1 MRLRL
6 LLIVS
11 LSLSFSMSLPAA
23 EPSLDASRQCIL
35 VLAQDWSSSSGTL
48 RLLERSAPAQAWHV
62 VRGPIPVLL
71 GRHGLAPGGAL
82 PHAPAGLHKHE
93 GDGRSPA
100 GVFALGTAF
109 GFARHA
115 TRMPFLLVKPDT
127 VAVDDVRSRY
137 YTRIVE
143 ASAIAQPDWRSAE
156 RMRAIPHYR
165 LGLAVE
171 YNTEAR
177 APEAGSCI
185 FIHCFANPRKT
196 TSGCTAMAEAELEA
210 LLQWLEPAAHPRL
223 LQFPLT
229 AYEGVRAAWKLPAL
243 PPAD

>member
-6 LLIVS
+6 LLLVS
-11 LSLSFSMSLPAA
+11 LFLSMSLPAA
-23 EPSLDASRQCIL
+23 EPSPDASRQCIL
-35 VLAQDWSSSSGTL
+35 VLARDWSSTSGTF
-48 RLLERSAPAQAWHV
+48 RWLERSAAAQPWHV
-62 VRGPIPVLL
+62 VRGPTPVLL
-71 GRHGLAPGGAL
+71 GRHGLAPGGVV
-82 PHAPAGLHKHE
+82 PHAPAGLHKRE

-100 GVFALGTAF
+100 GVFALGAAF
-109 GFARHA
+109 AFAPHA

-137 YTRIVE
+137 YAQIVE
-143 ASAIAQPDWRSAE
+143 TSAIPQPDWRSAE

-185 FIHCFANPRKT
+185 FIHCFATPRKT
-196 TSGCTAMAEAELEA
+196 TSGCTAMAESELEA
-210 LLQWLEPAAHPRL
+210 LLQWLDPAAQPRL
-223 LQFPLT
+223 VQLPLGT
-229 AYEGVRAAWKLPAL
+229 YEELRASWKLPAL
-243 PPAD
+243 TAAE